1 MFTAV
6 FSLPCLRP
14 KAVNVEISPQVQSH
28 LQVILRMDNYLDN
41 RSGPSS

>member
-14 KAVNVEISPQVQSH
+14 KAVNVEMSPLGQLGFQWWS
-28 LQVILRMDNYLDN
+28 DNDVDN
-41 RSGPSS
+41 FDV